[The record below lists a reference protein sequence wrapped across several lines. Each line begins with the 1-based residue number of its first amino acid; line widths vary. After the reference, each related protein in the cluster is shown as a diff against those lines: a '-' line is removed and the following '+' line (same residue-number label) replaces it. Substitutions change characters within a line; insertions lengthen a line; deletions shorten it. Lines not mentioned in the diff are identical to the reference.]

1 MPTPPRR
8 TVARRPANGDHA
20 KPIFGCATTAV
31 TEGKAVCCPVTIALF
46 TGAFTSIVPSG
57 PARCWK
63 QLVWQTGLD
72 RCSRRTLSVSFRLL
86 LTRMSSDAYAPN
98 WYSAIGCSSFC
109 GKFCTIRLPGPPVP
123 PVANASRD
131 RGRTSGVTKTK
142 FWSVMSSLRKFAP
155 TRKVCRP
162 RTQLKSSTNWYCV
175 MRRP

>member
-1 MPTPPRR
+1 MKLSMAPVGSASAKMPTPPRM

-46 TGAFTSIVPSG
+46 TGTFTSIVPSG

-109 GKFCTIRLPGPPVP
+109 GKFCTIRLPGPPAP

-131 RGRTSGVTKTK
+131 RGRTSGVTELAGRT
-142 FWSVMSSLRKFAP
+142 VAVLP
-155 TRKVCRP
+155 TSFHCVP
-162 RTQLKSSTNWYCV
+162 FDITN
-175 MRRP
+175 